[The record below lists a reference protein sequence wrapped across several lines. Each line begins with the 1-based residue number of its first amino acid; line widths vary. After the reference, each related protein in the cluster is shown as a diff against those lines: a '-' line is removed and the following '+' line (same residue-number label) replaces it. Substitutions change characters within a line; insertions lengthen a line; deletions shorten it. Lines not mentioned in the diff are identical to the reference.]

1 GIGGLAAAIA
11 LRKNG
16 HLIQIFEALEIKTE
30 VGAALGV
37 PPNTSL
43 VLDHLGVAR
52 ENLKGVPFLGC
63 IRVSSSIIKPG
74 KELHSTGPPQMQWRT
89 PYGLFVHRSDL
100 YEELKRLA
108 TGDGEGPPAK
118 LCLGSK
124 VLACDPEEGTIT
136 LNTGEVVQA
145 DLILGADGKN
155 ASLMFPL
162 CVTNQLCS
170 PLFVLTS

>member
-1 GIGGLAAAIA
+1 MPPHAAAVTLRQCAAATA
-11 LRKNG
+11 LSPCPG
-16 HLIQIFEALEIKTE
+16 GWSGIM
-30 VGAALGV
+30 
-37 PPNTSL
+37 
-43 VLDHLGVAR
+43 R
-52 ENLKGVPFLGC
+52 EFHAHRVQC
-63 IRVSSSIIKPG
+63 IRGVGFDYKTGEGITQ
-74 KELHSTGPPQMQWRT
+74 HWSTPNAVENP
-89 PYGLFVHRSDL
+89 GLFVHRSDL

-155 ASLMFPL
+155 ASLMFSSM
-162 CVTNQLCS
+162 CH
-170 PLFVLTS
+170 

>member
-1 GIGGLAAAIA
+1 MSTSDSANPLNVTI
-11 LRKNG
+11 
-16 HLIQIFEALEIKTE
+16 IFEALEIKTE

-37 PPNTSL
+37 PPNASL

-52 ENLKGVPFLGC
+52 ENLKGVPFLGGVVFDYKTGEG
-63 IRVSSSIIKPG
+63 ITQ
-74 KELHSTGPPQMQWRT
+74 HWSTPNAVENP
-89 PYGLFVHRSDL
+89 GLFVHRSDL

-155 ASLMFPL
+155 ASLMFSSM
-162 CVTNQLCS
+162 CH
-170 PLFVLTS
+170 